1 MKIAGEKII
10 RLMVGYF
17 LYGVGIVMSVNAGL
31 GLSPWGVFSQG
42 MSVQLGMT
50 LGTAVMASGA
60 VILIF
65 DILLGERIGWGTV
78 GNVYFIGTFIDLI
91 DASGFIPVFDSIFL
105 RLLQVILSLAV
116 VSMATYL
123 YLSAQMGSGP
133 RDGLMVA
140 LTKRTG
146 KPVGLIRTIIETAA
160 LIAGYLMGGI
170 VGWGTLIMSLG
181 IGPCIQF
188 TFKVFKFDVRQVT
201 HRTIDQDIALL
212 LKNKEQ

>member
-1 MKIAGEKII
+1 MKTALGKIT
-10 RLMVGYF
+10 RLMIGYF

-42 MSVQLGMT
+42 LSVQLGMT
-50 LGTAVMASGA
+50 LGTAVMTSGA
-60 VILIF
+60 VILIL
-65 DILLGERIGWGTV
+65 DIILGERIGWGTV
-78 GNVYFIGTFIDLI
+78 GNVYFIGTFIDLV
-91 DASGFIPVFDSIFL
+91 DASGIIPVCDTIFL

-123 YLSAQMGSGP
+123 YLSARMGSGP

-146 KPVGLIRTIIETAA
+146 KQVGLIRTMIESTV

-181 IGPCIQF
+181 IGPLIQF
-188 TFKVFKFDVRQVT
+188 TFKVFNFDVRQVT
-201 HRTIDQDIALL
+201 HRTINQDIALL
-212 LKNKEQ
+212 FKKKEQ

>member
-1 MKIAGEKII
+1 MKITAEKVL

-42 MSVQLGMT
+42 LSVQLGMT

-60 VILIF
+60 VILIL
-65 DILLGERIGWGTV
+65 DIILGERIGWGTV
-78 GNVYFIGTFIDLI
+78 GNVYFIGTFIDLV
-91 DASGFIPVFDSIFL
+91 DTSGIIPLFDTIFL
-105 RLLQVILSLAV
+105 RLLQVILSLAI

-123 YLSAQMGSGP
+123 YLSACMGSGP

-140 LTKRTG
+140 LTKRAG
-146 KPVGLIRTIIETAA
+146 KPVGLIRTLIETAA
-160 LIAGYLMGGI
+160 LIAGFLMGGI

-181 IGPCIQF
+181 IGPLIQF
-188 TFKVFKFDVRQVT
+188 TFRVFKFDVRQVI

-212 LKNKEQ
+212 FQRKEQ